1 MKPPDR
7 MLDIL
12 LVEDNRAEARLVQE
26 ALAEGELPVRLSV
39 VRDGVEAMRFLR
51 RVGIYAAVP
60 EPDLVLLDLNMPR
73 MDGRA
78 VLFEMKMDAALQSIP
93 VVVLST
99 SESQDDILKAYRL
112 DANCYISKPV
122 EIDHFFRIIQ
132 SIQSFWH
139 ATAKLPPRK
148 LS

>member
-7 MLDIL
+7 ILDIL
-12 LVEDNRAEARLVQE
+12 LVEDNRGEARLVQE

-39 VRDGVEAMRFLR
+39 VRDGVEAMRYLR
-51 RVGIYAAVP
+51 RIGIYAAVP

-78 VLFEMKMDAALQSIP
+78 VLFEMKMDAALQNIP
-93 VVVLST
+93 VIVLST
-99 SESQDDILKAYRL
+99 SESHDDILKAYRL

-122 EIDHFFRIIQ
+122 DVDHFFRIIQ
-132 SIQSFWH
+132 SIQRFWH

-148 LS
+148 L